1 MNFIL
6 KTILGDRLTI
16 TEEEHKAFIAAQ
28 PEQTL
33 FLKNSGIMVKKSM
46 VAIIYPENRDDI
58 EKKKN
63 QVVGRLHDGGRV
75 KKHFG
80 QWVLDTGQTPDDKG
94 NYAHVTLDPAYY
106 PEVALDCVATEEEFT
121 KLNGQDYYEFL
132 GIKERDKR
140 LDSGFKQIMECP
152 KNS

>member
-1 MNFIL
+1 MMTISMMDGYKFNITDEEYQNL
-6 KTILGDRLTI
+6 NKTTSPIIHFRSC
-16 TEEEHKAFIAAQ
+16 
-28 PEQTL
+28 
-33 FLKNSGIMVKKSM
+33 N
-46 VAIIYPENRDDI
+46 VAVNRSSISSIYPERTAERNNR
-58 EKKKN
+58 
-63 QVVGRLHDGGRV
+63 VGRLHDGGRV